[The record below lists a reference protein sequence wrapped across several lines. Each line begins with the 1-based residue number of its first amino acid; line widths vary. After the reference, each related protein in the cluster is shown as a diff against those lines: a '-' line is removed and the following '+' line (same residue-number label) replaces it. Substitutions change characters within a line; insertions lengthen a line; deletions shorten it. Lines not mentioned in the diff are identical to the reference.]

1 MRIVAKARLRL
12 RALLRRRRV
21 DAELD
26 AELQFHLDQLVEEL
40 MAQGMT
46 ADAAHAAARRQIGGM
61 TQLREACRD
70 ERRLNLLDEFSTDV
84 RYALRVLRRSPA
96 FTTVAVLTLALGI
109 GANTAIFSVV
119 KAVLLDPLPY
129 NGADRIVAM
138 QTFWTNVSRPG
149 SLSGP
154 DYFDLVAQP
163 SPFAASTRY
172 TGGELAVETG
182 GQAEF
187 VATYG
192 VDSGFEA
199 VFQLTPVAGRLITQ
213 EEFKTR
219 APVALVSAGYAIRHF
234 GSVERALGHALT
246 LESVARPV
254 VGVLPAGFQF
264 PLNAEVWIPMW
275 RESTSRTSGNYRAVA
290 RLKPGI
296 TMEATAAHLSTVAA
310 RLRQTFPSTHKS
322 KAFTAIPLKDS
333 LVDRSRTTLWLL
345 MGAVGLVLMV
355 ACANV
360 ANLLL
365 VRATT
370 RARELAVRAA
380 LGAGRSRVV
389 RQLLVENMVL
399 NLIGGAVGLA
409 LAFAGVQ
416 ALLGLAP
423 ANLPRLDAVRVDR
436 GVLLFTLVVSLGTAM
451 IFGLWPAL
459 RASRVDPQEA
469 LKQGGARGGFGGGRT
484 PWARGAL
491 VSAEIAMALVLT
503 LGAGLFFRSF
513 MALTAVDLGYRT
525 DGRLV
530 LTASIPARTE
540 AQHLQAGA
548 TFERIFADIGR
559 LPGVRAVAGVMG
571 LPGGPYGSDG
581 LFAVEGL
588 HEFTQAFYDKLP
600 HAGFRLTSPGYFTA
614 MGVPLVAGRDFDD
627 RDLYDAE
634 PVAIVSTSLA
644 RQVFRGESPIG
655 RRIKCGL
662 DREVWMRVVG
672 VVGDMRND
680 NPATPP
686 APELYMAYR
695 QHPYHA
701 NELHIVVRAQT
712 DVAAAAR
719 QVIARIDPGI
729 PVKVSTLEEFR
740 SKAVALPRFRTLLL
754 VLFAGVAA
762 ALATAG
768 VYGVMSYS
776 AAQRRTEMGL
786 RIALGAT
793 GAEVVSMLLRNGAAL
808 VATGVVSGLV
818 IALAA
823 ARFVESMLFAVE
835 VRDATAIAGAVGLVS
850 AAALTASLVPA
861 VRASRV
867 NPIAAL
873 REE

>member
-1 MRIVAKARLRL
+1 
-12 RALLRRRRV
+12 
-21 DAELD
+21 
-26 AELQFHLDQLVEEL
+26 
-40 MAQGMT
+40 
-46 ADAAHAAARRQIGGM
+46 
-61 TQLREACRD
+61 
-70 ERRLNLLDEFSTDV
+70 
-84 RYALRVLRRSPA
+84 
-96 FTTVAVLTLALGI
+96 
-109 GANTAIFSVV
+109 
-119 KAVLLDPLPY
+119 
-129 NGADRIVAM
+129 
-138 QTFWTNVSRPG
+138 
-149 SLSGP
+149 
-154 DYFDLVAQP
+154 
-163 SPFAASTRY
+163 
-172 TGGELAVETG
+172 
-182 GQAEF
+182 
-187 VATYG
+187 
-192 VDSGFEA
+192 
-199 VFQLTPVAGRLITQ
+199 
-213 EEFKTR
+213 
-219 APVALVSAGYAIRHF
+219 
-234 GSVERALGHALT
+234 
-246 LESVARPV
+246 
-254 VGVLPAGFQF
+254 
-264 PLNAEVWIPMW
+264 MW
-275 RESTSRTSGNYRAVA
+275 RESASRTSGNYRAVA

-322 KAFTAIPLKDS
+322 KAFTAIRLKDS

-365 VRATT
+365 LRATT

-416 ALLGLAP
+416 ALVGLAP
-423 ANLPRLDAVRVDR
+423 ANLPRLDAVRVDG

-459 RASRVDPQEA
+459 RASRVDLQDG
-469 LKQGGARGGFGGGRT
+469 LKQGGARGVFGGGRNA
-484 PWARGAL
+484 WARGAL

-513 MALTAVDLGYRT
+513 VALTAVDLGYHT

-540 AQHLQAGA
+540 AQHLQAGV
-548 TFERIFADIGR
+548 TFERIFADIGK

-634 PVAIVSTSLA
+634 PVAIVSASLA
-644 RQVFRGESPIG
+644 RQVFRGDSPLG

-672 VVGDMRND
+672 VVGDMRNE

-729 PVKVSTLEEFR
+729 PVKESTLEEFR
-740 SKAVALPRFRTLLL
+740 SKSVALPRFRTLLL

-768 VYGVMSYS
+768 VYGVMSY
-776 AAQRRTEMGL
+776 AATQRRTEMGL

-793 GAEVVSMLLRNGAAL
+793 GADVVSMLLRNGAAL
-808 VATGVVSGLV
+808 VATGVISGLV

-823 ARFVESMLFAVE
+823 GRFVESMLFGVE
-835 VRDATAIAGAVGLVS
+835 VRDATAIAGAVGLLS